1 MSLYA
6 HHTNV
11 DKIMSE
17 EAATDSQVSA
27 ENGIANVADDAA
39 LKSRQDENQETI
51 TSRETETNELNTGE
65 IVSGCSTAE
74 VDTDIS
80 SNRSEVMGK
89 DENFQLGNTSISLK
103 NSVSATESSLVTDE
117 GKHDNLPV
125 VDSNDDAGAGK
136 FEESNI
142 PGTEIDPF
150 TQSVKYLEKHQILRL
165 FQVRM
170 LRC

>member
-1 MSLYA
+1 
-6 HHTNV
+6 
-11 DKIMSE
+11 MSE
-17 EAATDSQVSA
+17 NAATDSQVSA
-27 ENGIANVADDAA
+27 ENGIATVADDTG
-39 LKSRQDENQETI
+39 LKSSQDENQETI
-51 TSRETETNELNTGE
+51 ISRETETSELNTGE

-74 VDTDIS
+74 VDSDIS
-80 SNRSEVMGK
+80 SNHSEVMDK
-89 DENFQLGNTSISLK
+89 DENFQLGNTSF
-103 NSVSATESSLVTDE
+103 VTDE

-125 VDSNDDAGAGK
+125 MDSNDDAAAGK
-136 FEESNI
+136 YEESNI

>member
-1 MSLYA
+1 
-6 HHTNV
+6 
-11 DKIMSE
+11 MSE
-17 EAATDSQVSA
+17 NAATDSQVSA
-27 ENGIANVADDAA
+27 ENGIATVAYDTG
-39 LKSRQDENQETI
+39 LKSSQDENQETI
-51 TSRETETNELNTGE
+51 ISRETETSELNTGE

-74 VDTDIS
+74 VDSDIS
-80 SNRSEVMGK
+80 SNHSEVMDK
-89 DENFQLGNTSISLK
+89 DENFQLGNTSF
-103 NSVSATESSLVTDE
+103 VTDE

-125 VDSNDDAGAGK
+125 MDSNDDAAAGK
-136 FEESNI
+136 YEESNI